1 MNKIDLELQLKNY
14 ILTENFNEL
23 KNTAVENKQLVKK
36 IQRVIY
42 LLSNNVKLYIGK
54 NGGIYYK
61 TKRSKI
67 YI

>member
-1 MNKIDLELQLKNY
+1 MEALVAG
-14 ILTENFNEL
+14 
-23 KNTAVENKQLVKK
+23 AVLGVGYLLSSNENKQLVKK